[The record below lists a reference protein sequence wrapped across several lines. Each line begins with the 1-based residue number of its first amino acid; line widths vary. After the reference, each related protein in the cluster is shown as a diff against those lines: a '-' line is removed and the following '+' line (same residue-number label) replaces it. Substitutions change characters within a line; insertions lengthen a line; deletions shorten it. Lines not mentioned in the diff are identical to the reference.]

1 MHTLNNIICD
11 LFSHHEFITES
22 LFPEK
27 VPNIH
32 HELSEGIEHTL
43 SAHKLWRVA
52 DTLEDC
58 ADIQQDLFNLEKT
71 KRESYERI

>member
-43 SAHKLWRVA
+43 SAHKL
-52 DTLEDC
+52 
-58 ADIQQDLFNLEKT
+58 
-71 KRESYERI
+71 